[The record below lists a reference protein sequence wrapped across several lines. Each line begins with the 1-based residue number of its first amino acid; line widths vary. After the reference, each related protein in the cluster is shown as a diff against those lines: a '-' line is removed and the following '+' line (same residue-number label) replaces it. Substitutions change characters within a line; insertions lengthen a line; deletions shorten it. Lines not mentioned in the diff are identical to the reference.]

1 MSDPVKETKKRFRVK
16 VGLSEVVVRCATRQ
30 DAVRMARKELCQ
42 EVPRMWDVIQQLS
55 DKQFLVHPMHH

>member
-1 MSDPVKETKKRFRVK
+1 MSDPVKDIKKIFRVK
-16 VGLSEVVVRCATRQ
+16 VGFSEVVVHCATRQ

-42 EVPRMWDVIQQLS
+42 EVPRMWDVIQQLD